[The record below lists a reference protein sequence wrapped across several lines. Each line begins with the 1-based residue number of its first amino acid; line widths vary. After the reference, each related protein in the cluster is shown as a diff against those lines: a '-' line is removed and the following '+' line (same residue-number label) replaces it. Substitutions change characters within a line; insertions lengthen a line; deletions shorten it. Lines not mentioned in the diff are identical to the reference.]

1 MLAGQLWT
9 WLSHYGGLFDERDD
23 GLLCRQRWRSV
34 HPVALL
40 SGEVMDY
47 LYGRVSTDDQSL
59 SAHNQRQVLEDYAVR
74 NGLDVGGVFI
84 DEDVSGKTPI
94 RSRPE
99 GGRMTEL
106 LREGDR
112 VVMTKLDRGFRD
124 TIDALV
130 TIRDFR
136 AAGVEFVFLD
146 LGIDTST
153 PMGWQMLAFFAA
165 GAEAERARI
174 AERVRDAWSYLRRN
188 NKPYACARPWGW
200 VRKGKGRDGEWVPCH
215 EERAVAE
222 TVIKMREAGMTW
234 EKIACKLCARGVEKP
249 IFRRTARPVY
259 YSADVRALALAAADG
274 YPTQRPVRQRASGR
288 VRLRPSVACHDPG
301 QVCAG

>member
-1 MLAGQLWT
+1 M
-9 WLSHYGGLFDERDD
+9 SY
-23 GLLCRQRWRSV
+23 
-34 HPVALL
+34 
-40 SGEVMDY
+40 Y

-59 SAHNQRQVLEDYAVR
+59 SAHNQRQVLEAHA
-74 NGLDVGGVFI
+74 NAHGWDVAGVFV

-99 GGRMTEL
+99 GGKMFSL
-106 LREGDR
+106 LRDGDR

-130 TIRDFR
+130 TIRDLR

-174 AERVRDAWSYLRRN
+174 AERVRDAWGYLRRN
-188 NKPYACARPWGW
+188 GKPYASARPWGW
-200 VRKGKGRDGEWVPCH
+200 VRTGKGRDGAWVPH
-215 EERAVAE
+215 QQEREVAQQCLA
-222 TVIKMREAGMTW
+222 MRQEGKTW
-234 EKIACKLCARGVEKP
+234 ERIALMLWAKGVEKP
-249 IFRRTARPVY
+249 TFRKGVRPIY
-259 YSADVRALALAAADG
+259 YAADVRALVLALEDG
-274 YPTQRPVRQRASGR
+274 FPVQRPMKRPGGER
-288 VRLRPSVACHDPG
+288 VRRRPSGVADALLPAS
-301 QVCAG
+301 AGLPPE